1 MRYSAEISRSNP
13 TCFMFLVDQSG
24 SMKKPFG
31 REPGTR
37 KAQGVADAINR
48 LLYDLVLRCTTG
60 ENILPRYFI
69 GVLGYG
75 KEVGS
80 ALGGELAG
88 QGLVLVSDVGTKPL
102 RIEKR
107 TKKVSDGAG
116 GVVETSV
123 IFPVW
128 LDPLAEGPRTPMCQ
142 ALAEA
147 RRTIGDFV
155 RACPGAFPPIVIN
168 ITDGEANDGDP
179 EPEAMALR
187 ELATDDGHVLL
198 FNAHVSSANE
208 RPIEFPAMEAAL
220 PDKYAQRL
228 FRMSS
233 PLPPRMI
240 AEARSME
247 HEVVDGARGFVFN
260 ADLVSVVQFLDIG
273 TRTGPN

>member
-1 MRYSAEISRSNP
+1 
-13 TCFMFLVDQSG
+13 
-24 SMKKPFG
+24 
-31 REPGTR
+31 
-37 KAQGVADAINR
+37 
-48 LLYDLVLRCTTG
+48 
-60 ENILPRYFI
+60 
-69 GVLGYG
+69 
-75 KEVGS
+75 
-80 ALGGELAG
+80 
-88 QGLVLVSDVGTKPL
+88 
-102 RIEKR
+102 
-107 TKKVSDGAG
+107 
-116 GVVETSV
+116 
-123 IFPVW
+123 
-128 LDPLAEGPRTPMCQ
+128 
-142 ALAEA
+142 
-147 RRTIGDFV
+147 
-155 RACPGAFPPIVIN
+155 
-168 ITDGEANDGDP
+168 
-179 EPEAMALR
+179 MALR